1 MQTVLVSGGSG
12 GVAQALADRL
22 RDRWQVVLV
31 TRNPDLVTPREGVT
45 VLTGDLATEA
55 GAAEAFSACV
65 RAAGSPAAFVNAA
78 GNTLLQPIAR
88 TSTAQLRE
96 VFQANFD
103 TSWFGLKEFVA
114 LRRKDGGAV
123 VLFSSIVARIGVA
136 NHEAIGA
143 AKAAVEGLARSAAA
157 TYASSGIR
165 VNAIAPGL
173 TDTRMAKPLTGNPAF
188 REAAERQYPL
198 GGIGTAAELAS
209 LTDWLISPESARVTG
224 QIIGVD
230 GGFANIRP
238 LVK

>member
-1 MQTVLVSGGSG
+1 MQTVLIAGGSG
-12 GVAQALADRL
+12 GVAQALAKRL
-22 RDRWQVVLV
+22 GDRWRVVLI
-31 TRNPDLVTPREGVT
+31 TRHPDLIDAMTGVD
-45 VLTGDLATEA
+45 VVNADLSTEE
-55 GAAEAFSACV
+55 GAAHAFSECV
-65 RAAGSPAAFVNAA
+65 RVAGSPAAFINAA

-88 TSTAQLRE
+88 TSTQQMRD

-114 LRRKDGGAV
+114 LRRKEGGSV

-157 TYASSGIR
+157 TYASAGIR

-173 TDTRMAKPLTGNPAF
+173 TDTRMAQPLTGNPVF
-188 REAAERQYPL
+188 REAAAKQYPL
-198 GGIGTAAELAS
+198 GGIGEADELAS
-209 LTDWLISPESARVTG
+209 LADWLISPESARVTG

-230 GGFANIRP
+230 GGFASIRP